1 AWAGI
6 FLLASGRS
14 RGKKKGL
21 TRRLRPFVLQLSLNY
36 CGGCVDVGFSCFSPA
51 LSLSLQLLETISTLV
66 TLNSCPALVF
76 ISVEL
81 VEVEPAE
88 AAVPAFSPEALAAM
102 LFWKAP

>member
-1 AWAGI
+1 VFALQSLWKK
-6 FLLASGRS
+6 LRASTWVEALFDTS
-14 RGKKKGL
+14 VF
-21 TRRLRPFVLQLSLNY
+21 TTSNNYY

-66 TLNSCPALVF
+66 TLNSCPALAFV
-76 ISVEL
+76 SVEL